1 MQPPRKPDITSFE
14 HASLLVDAFE
24 RLLAS
29 RGVVIGTGSEL
40 EHGCLV
46 LKELYE
52 QHMRAKAGMS
62 TAAWPKLRD
71 DLQRSIGILN
81 LMQLILAHAEHPS
94 FDALLPHLRLL
105 SEGAACQTKA
115 APATDSVSNK
125 LFELRLALACIRTGT
140 DLILDDPV
148 RSSGG
153 KNPDI
158 MCRMRDGR
166 IWGFACKVI
175 HGKAPMSLFQL
186 LESGT
191 NQIERS
197 IADVGLVVT
206 SLKNRLPHEGLFPE
220 LVPTEGPDGPILGV
234 QRDWANAA
242 LALSA
247 IFRERVDEMVKH
259 VGVEEVAHVLR
270 GKKALPA
277 IACPLET
284 VIGVSTGGRP
294 VPTILSF
301 LHTVRMDW
309 GVAKRLDHDAERIL
323 DDVNSGLAV
332 GRPA

>member
-1 MQPPRKPDITSFE
+1 
-14 HASLLVDAFE
+14 
-24 RLLAS
+24 
-29 RGVVIGTGSEL
+29 
-40 EHGCLV
+40 
-46 LKELYE
+46 
-52 QHMRAKAGMS
+52 
-62 TAAWPKLRD
+62 
-71 DLQRSIGILN
+71 
-81 LMQLILAHAEHPS
+81 
-94 FDALLPHLRLL
+94 
-105 SEGAACQTKA
+105 
-115 APATDSVSNK
+115 
-125 LFELRLALACIRTGT
+125 
-140 DLILDDPV
+140 
-148 RSSGG
+148 
-153 KNPDI
+153 
-158 MCRMRDGR
+158 
-166 IWGFACKVI
+166 
-175 HGKAPMSLFQL
+175 MSLFQL